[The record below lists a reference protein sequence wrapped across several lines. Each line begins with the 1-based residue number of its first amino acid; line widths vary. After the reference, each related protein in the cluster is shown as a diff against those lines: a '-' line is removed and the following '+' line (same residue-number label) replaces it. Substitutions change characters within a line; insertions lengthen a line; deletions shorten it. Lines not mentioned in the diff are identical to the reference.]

1 MPFNGNPG
9 TPERVMRLLLNRKSE
24 QIHLALLATVAAYA
38 IIYTLANYLTGNTS
52 HMLATISVLP
62 SAGIAYILHILGY
75 RIASK
80 VWNVL
85 HSLFYI
91 ALLQLLATR
100 ETFIVVFFLPVF
112 IGTLI
117 IFQGRQRKIGLALLG
132 ISILIF
138 MGLILS
144 DFSIGEPQKLSP
156 EALRLEWMLNIGG
169 ASLLCILE
177 ILFILR
183 INDLFQKRLVEQSQE
198 MQQSNRTLRATLDT
212 RDKLISVISHDL
224 RSPIAVLHLALETL
238 IDPSTPEDQRTL
250 ILENIH
256 RRCSATLGL
265 VDNLLLWAKAQKG
278 ILSYEEQEIA
288 LSELSEMAQRHI
300 SLLPSDKG
308 ISFECINTTESM
320 VAGDRNMIDAV
331 LRNLI
336 SNAFKFTPSGGY
348 VKIRFTENANACRV
362 SISDSG
368 KGLDNYEL
376 ERLRAGFAFTTN
388 GTQKESGHGLGLQ
401 LVRGFLKAH
410 NTELSIDS
418 VPGTGSEFS
427 FELRRALN

>member
-1 MPFNGNPG
+1 
-9 TPERVMRLLLNRKSE
+9 
-24 QIHLALLATVAAYA
+24 
-38 IIYTLANYLTGNTS
+38 
-52 HMLATISVLP
+52 
-62 SAGIAYILHILGY
+62 
-75 RIASK
+75 
-80 VWNVL
+80 
-85 HSLFYI
+85 
-91 ALLQLLATR
+91 
-100 ETFIVVFFLPVF
+100 
-112 IGTLI
+112 
-117 IFQGRQRKIGLALLG
+117 
-132 ISILIF
+132 
-138 MGLILS
+138 
-144 DFSIGEPQKLSP
+144 
-156 EALRLEWMLNIGG
+156 MLNIGG